1 MTSIDVSAH
10 HDPGRLYFGHVM
22 HVRLKPFRHKFRYR
36 VFSVF
41 VDIDR
46 LAELAAR
53 TRIFSYNRVN
63 IMSFHDKDHGYRD
76 GSRLRSWVED
86 VLKRSGLD
94 CEGGRI
100 ELLCYPRM
108 FGYVFNPLSVYYCYD
123 PSGTLRAVIYEV
135 SNTFGEWHAYVA
147 PVRTRN
153 RQTAAVTQRTD
164 KAFYVSPFMPVS
176 GSYRFRI
183 TNPGD
188 KISIAVRQTEADEA
202 VLIATFDGVRRRF
215 SDASLLRALVAYPL
229 MTVKVIG
236 AIHWEA
242 LKLWF
247 KGARHV
253 EKPPPPVGRVSVG
266 R

>member
-1 MTSIDVSAH
+1 MTSIDFSAQ
-10 HDPGRLYFGHVM
+10 HDSGRLYFGHVM
-22 HVRLKPFRHKFRYR
+22 HARLKPFRHKFRYR
-36 VFSVF
+36 VFSVL

-46 LAELAAR
+46 LAALAAR
-53 TRIFSYNRVN
+53 TRIFSYNCGN
-63 IMSFHDKDHGYRD
+63 IISFHDKDHGYRD
-76 GSRLRSWVED
+76 GSRLRPWVED
-86 VLKRSGLD
+86 VLKDSGID
-94 CEGGRI
+94 YAGGKI

-123 PSGTLRAVIYEV
+123 PLNTLQAVIYEV

-147 PVRTRN
+147 PVQTRN
-153 RQTAAVTQRTD
+153 RETGAVTQSTA
-164 KAFYVSPFMPVS
+164 KVFYVSPFMRVS

-188 KISIAVRQTEADEA
+188 KISIAIRQTETDGA
-202 VLIATFDGVRRRF
+202 VLIATFNGRRRSF
-215 SDASLLRALVAYPL
+215 SDATLVKALVSYPL

-242 LKLWF
+242 LRLWF
-247 KGARHV
+247 KGAQHV
-253 EKPPPPVGRVSVG
+253 KKPPPPMGRVSAG